1 MKILYDDKISAM
13 SITVGAQF
21 SASYSVDNVQNDHPG
36 KPFMA
41 NSTRA
46 SIQGTISSGV
56 VGVFVSGLMADIATL
71 TVNDTDNSLSYSE
84 SLNVAKYSSLKWIS
98 KNNDQQIPPQ
108 IDPFTRDTFGG
119 TILSSPI
126 TTDTTL
132 SDQLTGSVDTLELQ
146 ANLIL
151 GNGGTEEVILAV
163 GLGADASITN
173 SWDGSALGAG
183 TVTLHL
189 ESTEDQKGNQIQG
202 NAVANW
208 DNSGSGTTGR
218 FEASDASA
226 INILE
231 HGNILLGSIVEISGT
246 EYTIDGIVGDGTGT
260 TDITLSGSPADGSV
274 TSIKNPIRLGILRAG
289 AVLSISN
296 PQVGMTKALMDFSV
310 RRPLVNG
317 GYSQEQ
323 RNVSTMFNCNMLL
336 PVADSNNF
344 LDFYRAFRAKPF
356 PILVLDSM
364 ADAQN
369 EGTEYCGFVYMV
381 DAPSAT
387 AVGGLG
393 SYQNLYLNFS
403 EIV

>member
-1 MKILYDDKISAM
+1 MKVLYDDKISAM
-13 SITVGAQF
+13 SIIYGAQF
-21 SASYSVDNVQNDHPG
+21 SASYAVDNVQNDHPG
-36 KPFMA
+36 QPFMA
-41 NSTRA
+41 NSTSA

-56 VGVFVSGLMADIATL
+56 VGVFLSGLMADTATL
-71 TVNDTDNSLSYSE
+71 HVKDTDNSLFYTE

-98 KNNDQQIPPQ
+98 KNNSQQIPPQ

-126 TTDTTL
+126 TGDTTL
-132 SDQLTGSVDTLELQ
+132 SDPLTGSADTLELQ

-163 GLGADASITN
+163 GLGADSTITN

-183 TVTLHL
+183 TVTIDL

-208 DNSGSGTTGR
+208 DQGSGATGR
-218 FEASDASA
+218 FEGSDAAA

-231 HGNILLGSIVEISGT
+231 HGHILLGSIVEISGV

-260 TDITLSGSPADGSV
+260 TDITLSGSPADGAV
-274 TSIKNPIRLGILRAG
+274 TSIKNPLRLGILRAG
-289 AVLSISN
+289 AVLSVAN
-296 PQVGMTKALMDFSV
+296 PQVDMSKSLMDFSV

-323 RNVSTMFNCNMLL
+323 RNVSTMFNCNMVL
-336 PVADSNNF
+336 PIADSNNF
-344 LDFYRAFRAKPF
+344 LDFYRAFRSKPF

-364 ADAQN
+364 AEAQN
-369 EGTEYCGFVYMV
+369 EGTEYCAFVYMV
-381 DAPSAT
+381 DAPSAS
-387 AVGGLG
+387 AVDGLG
-393 SYQNLYLNFS
+393 SHQNLNLNFR